1 MTRAFA
7 PGHVTAFFS
16 AVPDDDPLE
25 AGSRGAGFTVE
36 DGVTVDVEPA
46 KHTVIWS
53 EGRRVDLAPVERV
66 LDMMDVEARVEVS
79 STVPVGCGFGASG
92 AATLATA
99 LAANVEFS
107 LGLDRD
113 QAVAAAHVAEV
124 EAGTGLGD
132 VVPQSIGGVVT
143 RVEPGA
149 PELGLFGSV
158 EHGSPAV
165 EYTAYGS
172 LDTASVL
179 GDDDRMDAVDR
190 AGESALDG
198 LLKDPGFERMADVS
212 WEFALESGLPT
223 KRVVD
228 AVGEARSAGGKAS
241 MAMLGETA
249 WAVGVDGVF
258 EKRTRVSDGGARV
271 IER

>member
-7 PGHVTAFFS
+7 PGHVTAVFS
-16 AVPDDDPLE
+16 AVPDPDPLE
-25 AGSRGAGFTVE
+25 AGSRGVGFTVE

-46 KHTVIWS
+46 KHTVVWS
-53 EGRRVDLAPVERV
+53 DGRRVDVEPVERV
-66 LDMMDVEARVEVS
+66 LSLMEVDARVELECD
-79 STVPVGCGFGASG
+79 VPVGCGFGASG

-99 LAANVEFS
+99 LAANVEFT
-107 LGLDRD
+107 LGLERE

-124 EAGTGLGD
+124 ESGTGLGD

-149 PELGLFGSV
+149 PELGLFGAV
-158 EHGSPAV
+158 EHDSPLV
-165 EYTAYGS
+165 EYTTFGG
-172 LDTASVL
+172 LDTQEVL
-179 GDDDRMDAVDR
+179 GDDDRMALVNQ

-198 LLKDPGFERMADVS
+198 FLKNPGFDRMVDVS

-223 KRVVD
+223 ERVVD
-228 AVGEARSAGGKAS
+228 TVGEARQQGGKAS

-249 WAVGVDGVF
+249 FAVDVDGVLDR
-258 EKRTRVSDGGARV
+258 ETRVSDGGAEV
-271 IER
+271 VG